1 MGAWL
6 SWLER
11 TVHIRKVVGSSP
23 SAPILYLT
31 LYLPLCLYESR
42 GFPFYYVKR
51 TGESLRA
58 HSLFN
63 FLLFVILTS
72 KARKDLG

>member
-1 MGAWL
+1 MLFVIIIEFLGAWL

-23 SAPILYLT
+23 SAPILYLIGKVVGSLACT
-31 LYLPLCLYESR
+31 PA
-42 GFPFYYVKR
+42 R

-58 HSLFN
+58 HDF
-63 FLLFVILTS
+63 I
-72 KARKDLG
+72 